1 MSSLTRKKSCK
12 VVMVK
17 LRVRSLLLSA
27 TGRIIRQALVPAAQ
41 HDKKQNKKTAR
52 KKAKLSVGEAD
63 RRGAGADD
71 SASVGSGMTGASDQ
85 YIAASGARDFAVSL
99 EYMQQRTLIKELR
112 SRMQRIKVQKAA
124 RTLHSQRNTLPHQ
137 R

>member
-1 MSSLTRKKSCK
+1 M
-12 VVMVK
+12 MEK
-17 LRVRSLLLSA
+17 LRARSLLLNA

-63 RRGAGADD
+63 RGGAGADD
-71 SASVGSGMTGASDQ
+71 SASVGSGMTRASDQ
-85 YIAASGARDFAVSL
+85 YIAASGARDFSVSL
-99 EYMQQRTLIKELR
+99 EYMQQRTLVKELR

-124 RTLHSQRNTLPHQ
+124 RTLHSQRTTLP
-137 R
+137 RKR

>member
-1 MSSLTRKKSCK
+1 
-12 VVMVK
+12 MVK

-124 RTLHSQRNTLPHQ
+124 RTLQSQRNTLPHQ